1 MPKQSPGDDS
11 SQTEHRASRLRRLRS
26 DPGSRKDRRG
36 IGSALRASS
45 LRRQVEPITNLGL
58 RRWPAKQTRPIRNLL
73 ILVTLLGPVLGLGI
87 AVTTIPAGPTDQV
100 LSSGEKPDGD
110 VTPKPNEVLAEVALL
125 NPDLGRGEL
134 TARVVINPGSDLKNP
149 KDETLTRTIRVRV
162 LNDIAGRTQT
172 VFETGSTVDPITATL
187 QLGGSRL
194 TRYPVD
200 SYKARLVL
208 VVQRE
213 EDPGEGRAIEG
224 DPKFENVPIV
234 ATVRSSLSDLR
245 VTGSS
250 VPSEE
255 NVLTAK
261 FELERPRTV
270 VAFAIA
276 LMGLAWLLALGCV
289 ALAWGVLVQ
298 AREIPYWCW
307 GFYAGVLFALPQL
320 RNGLPGSPPFGS
332 LIDWSIY
339 YWALGMVGVSLLA
352 LILAGNLA
360 LRAAVSDRQPGGTAA
375 AATDEPGK
383 DAPGR

>member
-1 MPKQSPGDDS
+1 MRSG
-11 SQTEHRASRLRRLRS
+11 RL
-26 DPGSRKDRRG
+26 K
-36 IGSALRASS
+36 
-45 LRRQVEPITNLGL
+45 RQVEPITALGI
-58 RRWPAKQTRPIRNLL
+58 RRWPADKTRPIRNIL

-87 AVTTIPAGPTDQV
+87 AVITIPAGPTDQV
-100 LSSGEKPDGD
+100 LSSGAEGD
-110 VTPKPNEVLAEVALL
+110 DDATPEADEIGARITLL
-125 NPDLGRGEL
+125 NPDLSRGEV
-134 TARVVINPGSDLKNP
+134 TARVVLEPGSNLVVATDQ
-149 KDETLTRTIRVRV
+149 TLTRTIKVFF
-162 LNDIAGRTQT
+162 NDIAGRTQT
-172 VFETGSTVDPITATL
+172 VFEAGSTVDPITGTL
-187 QLGGSRL
+187 QLTGSRL

-200 SYKARLVL
+200 SYQAELVL
-208 VVQRE
+208 LVQRE
-213 EDPGEGRAIEG
+213 VDPGEGRAIDG
-224 DPKFENVPIV
+224 DSKPELIPIV

-245 VTGSS
+245 VTGSTTS
-250 VPSEE
+250 ADV
-255 NVLTAK
+255 NVLTAD

-298 AREIPYWCW
+298 AREIPFWCW

-360 LRAAVSDRQPGGTAA
+360 LRSAVSDRQPDSLAA
-375 AATDEPGK
+375 TATDEPDK
-383 DAPGR
+383 DAPGN